1 MSESTTAKLNFTLAG
16 DDQSADE
23 YVVRAG
29 LDQLRENLKYDSWL
43 ESDASASQAWRCKT
57 VTAKHIDG
65 TKCIRMLMLHIAVGT

>member
-43 ESDASASQAWRCKT
+43 ESDASASQDAG
-57 VTAKHIDG
+57 A
-65 TKCIRMLMLHIAVGT
+65 